1 MPKTSVNK
9 WHFKTFDTIM
19 RNISNKINIF
29 NVKLAICLAF
39 SIYLAKYF
47 YLILIKILPHLL
59 NCPDITKELRT

>member
-39 SIYLAKYF
+39 SIYLAKDF